1 MRLTPGRLALLG
13 LLTAAVTV
21 AAYVLLLDH
30 AGIRNRP
37 WLYVAG
43 LAVATMV
50 AALAVTR
57 RRSAGTL
64 TALGV
69 CVLLLAASSFFN
81 FVVARLPAPATALRV
96 GEPAPDFTVDDARGR
111 PVALA
116 DYRGRKPVVL
126 VFYRGYW

>member
-1 MRLTPGRLALLG
+1 MRLTPGRLAVLG
-13 LLTAAVTV
+13 ILIAVVTIG
-21 AAYVLLLDH
+21 AYVLLLGH

-43 LAVATMV
+43 LAVAAAV
-50 AALAVTR
+50 AAWAVTR

-69 CVLLLAASSFFN
+69 CVLLLAAATFFN
-81 FVVARLPAPATALRV
+81 FVIARVPPPATALRV
-96 GEPAPDFTVDDARGR
+96 GEPAPDFTLADAGGR
-111 PVALA
+111 PVTLA

>member
-13 LLTAAVTV
+13 LLVAALSI

-43 LAVATMV
+43 LAVATAV
-50 AALAVTR
+50 AALGVMR

-69 CVLLLAASSFFN
+69 CVLLLAVSSFFN
-81 FVVARLPAPATALRV
+81 FVAARLPAPATVLRV
-96 GEPAPDFTVDDARGR
+96 GEPAPAFTLMDAKGR

-116 DYRGRKPVVL
+116 DYRGRQPVVL

>member
-1 MRLTPGRLALLG
+1 MRPTPGRLALLG
-13 LLTAAVTV
+13 IVIAAATL

-43 LAVATMV
+43 LAVATAV

-69 CVLLLAASSFFN
+69 CALLLGASAFFN
-81 FVVARLPAPATALRV
+81 FVAARVPAHAGVLRV
-96 GEPAPDFTVDDARGR
+96 GEPAPDFTLGDARGR

-116 DYRGRKPVVL
+116 DYRGRAPVVL
-126 VFYRGYW
+126 VL

>member
-13 LLTAAVTV
+13 VLAAAATI
-21 AAYVLLLDH
+21 AAYVLLLD
-30 AGIRNRP
+30 APAIRNRP

-43 LAVATMV
+43 LAVAAAV

-69 CVLLLAASSFFN
+69 CVLLLGAAAFFN
-81 FVVARLPAPATALRV
+81 FVAARVPAHAGVLRV
-96 GEPAPDFTVDDARGR
+96 GEPAPDFTLGDARGR
-111 PVALA
+111 PVTLA
-116 DYRGRKPVVL
+116 EYRGRKPVIL